1 MIWNDNS
8 CAFDAFFTVLINIW
22 KEMPCD
28 ALKSLTRGNTYFA
41 FLIGSFTKVR
51 EGTQTWEQAR
61 DQTRTYLT
69 SNTTGQRAFGFHRT
83 RVAIAELMETML
95 TLSSPVMCTTWKCS
109 QCGTVVQQQPSNSLI
124 RHCSF
129 SMWQEL
135 ARECDLSHVETW
147 GHTQNW
153 LDTSLIVKC
162 QKTCRI
168 CRKQIAQGKH
178 EYIGVPKMLV
188 LTLEDVPH
196 AIADPIIKI
205 HAAGNGICWGNTKNK
220 GFQTS
225 IVLL

>member
-1 MIWNDNS
+1 
-8 CAFDAFFTVLINIW
+8 
-22 KEMPCD
+22 
-28 ALKSLTRGNTYFA
+28 
-41 FLIGSFTKVR
+41 
-51 EGTQTWEQAR
+51 
-61 DQTRTYLT
+61 
-69 SNTTGQRAFGFHRT
+69 
-83 RVAIAELMETML
+83 
-95 TLSSPVMCTTWKCS
+95 
-109 QCGTVVQQQPSNSLI
+109 
-124 RHCSF
+124 
-129 SMWQEL
+129 MWQEL

-205 HAAGNGICWGNTKNK
+205 HAAGNGIQEFKLSGIIYFGREHFTARVVDKSQRIWYQDGLMTRRECLADGQLNEISHQDMWYKEGCKASAGIYSLTKE
-220 GFQTS
+220 
-225 IVLL
+225 